1 MRFRRHLRIILP
13 LFGLCLVLSA
23 VEIVSQTAGSVTVSP
38 NQSVAGEF
46 GTWTV
51 TYQVG
56 RQGIRRGGG
65 IRVQLPD
72 TWHAGNRNS
81 ANRLQATNPKADNYI
96 SGRSSRS
103 SVRLR
108 TIVESES
115 ADFLVKSARPGLD
128 GRSERYIFVVRV
140 EVVAGRLRRGDSLS
154 VLYGDTSGGSRGM
167 RAAIISTQPEPV
179 LVAVDRDGG
188 GDFELH
194 SDPPTIVARSGPA
207 AELLVS
213 GPSTLVVGQPAELHL
228 AVVDL
233 LANPDAS
240 FEGEIQLQIA
250 EGEADLPAH
259 VQFQSQR
266 GWETVKF
273 TPRRA
278 GILRFTA
285 TGLRRVLRAESN
297 PIKVY
302 DRAPERKLYWGDL
315 HSHTHYSWDG
325 VGSGSFDYARYVA
338 ALDFYAMADHS
349 RTEREGFTRGLGPH
363 VWEEYTALNDRY
375 NDPGRFVALHAYEAS
390 FGSPYGHHNVYF
402 RGEPGPLLAPGNITL
417 PELWK
422 ALTAGEALTIPH
434 HPGKFPRPVS
444 WEFHDPELRRNI
456 EIYSAHG
463 LSEAYDP
470 THPLA
475 FEQSNFA
482 GPGRSA
488 VGPQFAQDAW
498 IAGLELSAIAASDD
512 HRSRPGRPHWGL
524 AAVRATGLTRAEI
537 FDGLYQRLTY
547 ATTGARILLEFS
559 INGSPMGEQ
568 VSVSSPPRLKIE
580 AHGTAPIETLKVL
593 RYSKTDRGFKVI
605 YRIHPDSS
613 DFFWHT
619 NDNSFQEDSIYYVR
633 LRQSGMVRDRISMAW
648 SSPIWVKASDSP

>member
-23 VEIVSQTAGSVTVSP
+23 VENFSQTAGSVTVSP

-56 RQGIRRGGG
+56 RQRIRRGGG

-115 ADFLVKSARPGLD
+115 ADFLVKSARPGWD
-128 GRSERYIFVVRV
+128 GRSERYVFVVRV

-179 LVAVDRDGG
+179 LVAVAREGG

-228 AVVDL
+228 AMVDL

-259 VQFQSQR
+259 LQFQPQR

-285 TGLRRVLRAESN
+285 TGLRRILRAESN
-297 PIKVY
+297 PMKVY
-302 DRAPERKLYWGDL
+302 DRAPERKLY
-315 HSHTHYSWDG
+315 
-325 VGSGSFDYARYVA
+325 
-338 ALDFYAMADHS
+338 
-349 RTEREGFTRGLGPH
+349 
-363 VWEEYTALNDRY
+363 
-375 NDPGRFVALHAYEAS
+375 
-390 FGSPYGHHNVYF
+390 
-402 RGEPGPLLAPGNITL
+402 
-417 PELWK
+417 
-422 ALTAGEALTIPH
+422 
-434 HPGKFPRPVS
+434 
-444 WEFHDPELRRNI
+444 
-456 EIYSAHG
+456 
-463 LSEAYDP
+463 
-470 THPLA
+470 
-475 FEQSNFA
+475 
-482 GPGRSA
+482 
-488 VGPQFAQDAW
+488 
-498 IAGLELSAIAASDD
+498 
-512 HRSRPGRPHWGL
+512 
-524 AAVRATGLTRAEI
+524 
-537 FDGLYQRLTY
+537 
-547 ATTGARILLEFS
+547 
-559 INGSPMGEQ
+559 
-568 VSVSSPPRLKIE
+568 
-580 AHGTAPIETLKVL
+580 
-593 RYSKTDRGFKVI
+593 
-605 YRIHPDSS
+605 
-613 DFFWHT
+613 
-619 NDNSFQEDSIYYVR
+619 
-633 LRQSGMVRDRISMAW
+633 
-648 SSPIWVKASDSP
+648 